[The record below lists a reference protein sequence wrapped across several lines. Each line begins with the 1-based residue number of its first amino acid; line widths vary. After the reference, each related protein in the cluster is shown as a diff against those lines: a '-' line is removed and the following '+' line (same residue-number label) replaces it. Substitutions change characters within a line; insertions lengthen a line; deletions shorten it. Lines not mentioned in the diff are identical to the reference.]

1 MVRGW
6 IPALDL
12 NLWSPK
18 SHVAPFPPVPSRNT
32 CLICMYFIRRR
43 RRDGVFAKKELCSF
57 DHSLFSQHSMT
68 MTQTQNISFASF
80 PGCLNRNLSLRTHF
94 HRGPQYAAGDTG
106 RGGEPDSRLYEDSP
120 TKEKRLHLTSAKRCT
135 F

>member
-1 MVRGW
+1 MEFLQR
-6 IPALDL
+6 
-12 NLWSPK
+12 K
-18 SHVAPFPPVPSRNT
+18 S
-32 CLICMYFIRRR
+32 Y
-43 RRDGVFAKKELCSF
+43 GSF